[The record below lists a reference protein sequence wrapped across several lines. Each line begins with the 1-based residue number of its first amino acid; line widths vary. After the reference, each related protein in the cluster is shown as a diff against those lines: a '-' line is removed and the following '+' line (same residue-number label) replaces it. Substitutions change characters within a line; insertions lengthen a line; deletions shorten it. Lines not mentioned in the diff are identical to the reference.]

1 MSPELLR
8 DRSAWRP
15 SPVLG
20 TPSTADT
27 QRPAKSTTP
36 TTWPSVLRYQ
46 AWPGEG
52 RQAGVS
58 TVVTAGD
65 GAGQGPERHP
75 LCILSCCNLRAY
87 SPSTGLRDGSLAH
100 PEDTQP

>member
-1 MSPELLR
+1 MSPKLLR
-8 DRSAWRP
+8 DRLAWCL

-20 TPSTADT
+20 TPSTADP
-27 QRPAKSTTP
+27 QRPAKSTAP
-36 TTWPSVLRYQ
+36 NTWSSVLRYQ

-65 GAGQGPERHP
+65 SAWQDPECHP
-75 LCILSCCNLRAY
+75 LCLLSYCNLRA
-87 SPSTGLRDGSLAH
+87 
-100 PEDTQP
+100 